1 VTHRARGPYSE
12 RNLPR
17 TIDNELAAL
26 EHRLATLLAHAR
38 ALRAANE
45 ALRNELAQAHQ
56 RNRDLAHRVQQATA
70 RLDALLARIPAE

>member
-1 VTHRARGPYSE
+1 M
-12 RNLPR
+12 
-17 TIDNELAAL
+17 DNELAAL

-45 ALRNELAQAHQ
+45 ALRSELAQAHQ

>member
-1 VTHRARGPYSE
+1 M
-12 RNLPR
+12 
-17 TIDNELAAL
+17 DNELAAL

-56 RNRDLAHRVQQATA
+56 RNRDLAHRMQQASA

>member
-1 VTHRARGPYSE
+1 MGANRLEPM
-12 RNLPR
+12 
-17 TIDNELAAL
+17 DNELAAL

-56 RNRDLAHRVQQATA
+56 RNRDLAHRVQQASA
-70 RLDALLARIPAE
+70 RLDALLARIPEE